1 MPISLDKINNALDRL
16 DNKGGSSNQNQDAL
30 VKLDEGEHQ
39 IRIAPYKEDLEM
51 PFRELWFHF
60 RIGGRTFLCPNKMKG
75 EPDPICDFATTC
87 WNEYTK
93 TNDESFKEMF
103 KTMAPTL
110 RVYVPIVVRGQEDKG
125 IRWWSI
131 SPRTTYKEVLNHVRS
146 GLRQNVDITDP
157 SEGLDLMVTVEP
169 GFNGWLMP
177 TTITT
182 ALKPTPLA
190 GSKGDIETIIDSVTP
205 VDTLFD
211 YSPAEE
217 MKIALDKHINPNADD
232 SDSSAGSTRDFGNG
246 STTTVA
252 AEEDKTSKK
261 IDAAFDGLLG
271 GKDKDIDFK

>member
-1 MPISLDKINNALDRL
+1 MPISLDKINSALDRL
-16 DNKGGSSNQNQDAL
+16 DNKGGGNQQNDAL

-39 IRIAPYKEDLEM
+39 IRIAPYKHDLDM

-60 RIGGRTFLCPNKMKG
+60 KIGGRTFLCPNKMKG

-93 TNDESFKEMF
+93 TNDESYKEMF

-146 GLRQNVDITDP
+146 GLRQNVDITDAT
-157 SEGLDLMVTVEP
+157 EGLDLMVTVEP

-190 GSKGDIETIIDSVTP
+190 GTKAEIEKIIDSVTE
-205 VDTLFD
+205 VETLFE
-211 YSPAEE
+211 YSPVEE

-232 SDSSAGSTRDFGNG
+232 SDSSAGAARDFTSNDEKKNTG
-246 STTTVA
+246 SD
-252 AEEDKTSKK
+252 DKVSKK
-261 IDAAFDGLLG
+261 IDDALDNLLG
-271 GKDKDIDFK
+271 DKAIDFK

>member
-1 MPISLDKINNALDRL
+1 
-16 DNKGGSSNQNQDAL
+16 
-30 VKLDEGEHQ
+30 
-39 IRIAPYKEDLEM
+39 
-51 PFRELWFHF
+51 
-60 RIGGRTFLCPNKMKG
+60 MKG

-93 TNDESFKEMF
+93 TNDESYKEMF

-146 GLRQNVDITDP
+146 GLRQNVDITDAT
-157 SEGLDLMVTVEP
+157 EGLDLMVTVEP

-190 GSKGDIETIIDSVTP
+190 GTKAEIETIIDSVTE
-205 VDTLFD
+205 VETLFE
-211 YSPAEE
+211 YSPVEE

-232 SDSSAGSTRDFGNG
+232 SDSSAGAARDFTSNDEKKDTG
-246 STTTVA
+246 SD
-252 AEEDKTSKK
+252 DKVSKK
-261 IDAAFDGLLG
+261 IDDALDNLLG
-271 GKDKDIDFK
+271 DKAIDFK

>member
-1 MPISLDKINNALDRL
+1 MPISLDKINSALDRL
-16 DNKGGSSNQNQDAL
+16 DNKGGGNQQNDAL

-39 IRIAPYKEDLEM
+39 IRIAPYKHDLDM

-60 RIGGRTFLCPNKMKG
+60 KIGGRTFLCPNKMKG

-93 TNDESFKEMF
+93 TNDESYKEMF

-131 SPRTTYKEVLNHVRS
+131 SPRTTYKEILNHVRS
-146 GLRQNVDITDP
+146 GLRQNVDITDAA
-157 SEGLDLMVTVEP
+157 EGLDLMVTVEP

-190 GSKGDIETIIDSVTP
+190 GTKAEIEKIIDSVTE
-205 VDTLFD
+205 VETLFE
-211 YSPAEE
+211 YSPVEE

-232 SDSSAGSTRDFGNG
+232 SDSSAGAARDFTSNDEKKDTG
-246 STTTVA
+246 SD
-252 AEEDKTSKK
+252 DKVSKK
-261 IDAAFDGLLG
+261 IDDALDNLLG
-271 GKDKDIDFK
+271 DKAIDFK

>member
-1 MPISLDKINNALDRL
+1 MPISLDKINSALDRL
-16 DNKGGSSNQNQDAL
+16 DNKGGGNQQNDAL

-39 IRIAPYKEDLEM
+39 IRIAPYKHDLDM

-60 RIGGRTFLCPNKMKG
+60 KIGGRTFLCPNKMKG

-93 TNDESFKEMF
+93 TNDESYKEMF

-146 GLRQNVDITDP
+146 GLRQNVDITDAT
-157 SEGLDLMVTVEP
+157 EGLDLMVTVEP

-190 GSKGDIETIIDSVTP
+190 GTKAEIETIIDSVTE
-205 VDTLFD
+205 VDTLFE
-211 YSPAEE
+211 YSPVEE
-217 MKIALDKHINPNADD
+217 MKVALDKHINPNADD
-232 SDSSAGSTRDFGNG
+232 SDSSAGAARDFTSNNEKKDTGND
-246 STTTVA
+246 
-252 AEEDKTSKK
+252 DKVSKK
-261 IDAAFDGLLG
+261 IDDALDNLLG
-271 GKDKDIDFK
+271 DKAIDFK

>member
-1 MPISLDKINNALDRL
+1 MPISLDKINSALDRL
-16 DNKGGSSNQNQDAL
+16 DNKGGGNQQNDAL

-39 IRIAPYKEDLEM
+39 IRIAPYKHDLDM

-60 RIGGRTFLCPNKMKG
+60 KIGGRTFLCPNKMKG

-93 TNDESFKEMF
+93 TNDESYKDMF

-146 GLRQNVDITDP
+146 GLRQNVDITDAT
-157 SEGLDLMVTVEP
+157 EGLDLMVTVEP

-190 GSKGDIETIIDSVTP
+190 GTKAEIETIIDSVTE
-205 VDTLFD
+205 VETLFE
-211 YSPAEE
+211 YSPVEE

-232 SDSSAGSTRDFGNG
+232 SDSSAGAARDFTSNDEKKDTGG
-246 STTTVA
+246 D
-252 AEEDKTSKK
+252 DKVSKK
-261 IDAAFDGLLG
+261 IDDALDNLLG
-271 GKDKDIDFK
+271 DKAIDFK

>member
-1 MPISLDKINNALDRL
+1 MPISLDKINSALDRL
-16 DNKGGSSNQNQDAL
+16 DNKGGGNQQNDAL

-39 IRIAPYKEDLEM
+39 IRIAPYKHDLDM

-60 RIGGRTFLCPNKMKG
+60 KIGGRTFLCPNKMKG

-93 TNDESFKEMF
+93 TNDESYKEMF

-131 SPRTTYKEVLNHVRS
+131 SPRTTYKEILNHVRS
-146 GLRQNVDITDP
+146 GLRQNVDITDAT
-157 SEGLDLMVTVEP
+157 EGLDLMVTVEP

-190 GSKGDIETIIDSVTP
+190 GTKAEIEKIIDSVTE
-205 VDTLFD
+205 VETLFE
-211 YSPAEE
+211 YSPVEE

-232 SDSSAGSTRDFGNG
+232 SDSSAGATRDFTSNDEKKDTG
-246 STTTVA
+246 SD
-252 AEEDKTSKK
+252 DKVSKK
-261 IDAAFDGLLG
+261 IDDALDNLLG
-271 GKDKDIDFK
+271 DKAIDFK

>member
-1 MPISLDKINNALDRL
+1 MPISLDKINSALDRL
-16 DNKGGSSNQNQDAL
+16 DNKGGGNQQNDAL

-39 IRIAPYKEDLEM
+39 IRIAPYKHDLDM

-60 RIGGRTFLCPNKMKG
+60 KIGGRTFLCPNKMKG

-93 TNDESFKEMF
+93 TNDESYKEMF

-131 SPRTTYKEVLNHVRS
+131 SPRTTYKEILNHVRS
-146 GLRQNVDITDP
+146 GLRQNVDITDAT
-157 SEGLDLMVTVEP
+157 EGLDLMVTVEP

-190 GSKGDIETIIDSVTP
+190 GTKAEIETIIDSVTE
-205 VDTLFD
+205 VDTLFE
-211 YSPAEE
+211 YSPVEE
-217 MKIALDKHINPNADD
+217 MKVALDKHINPNADD
-232 SDSSAGSTRDFGNG
+232 SDSSAGAARDFTSNNEKKDTG
-246 STTTVA
+246 SD
-252 AEEDKTSKK
+252 DKVSKK
-261 IDAAFDGLLG
+261 IDDALDNLLG
-271 GKDKDIDFK
+271 DKAIDFK

>member
-87 WNEYTK
+87 WNEFTK
-93 TNDESFKEMF
+93 TGDESFKEMF

-146 GLRQNVDITDP
+146 GPVSYTHLT
-157 SEGLDLMVTVEP
+157 L
-169 GFNGWLMP
+169 P
-177 TTITT
+177 T
-182 ALKPTPLA
+182 
-190 GSKGDIETIIDSVTP
+190 
-205 VDTLFD
+205 
-211 YSPAEE
+211 
-217 MKIALDKHINPNADD
+217 IAL
-232 SDSSAGSTRDFGNG
+232 
-246 STTTVA
+246 V
-252 AEEDKTSKK
+252 
-261 IDAAFDGLLG
+261 
-271 GKDKDIDFK
+271 